1 MTDFEQ
7 LIEEQLANPRVA
19 REYHRIAPYYQ
30 LADQILL
37 LRKQQG
43 MTQQE
48 LAEKAGTT
56 QAVVSR
62 IEGVSVRPSLE
73 TAIRLAE
80 ALGAAVD
87 LRLTLLEETPQ
98 KEPAFEQ
105 AVRSLPPIQQ
115 LGQRQR

>member
-1 MTDFEQ
+1 MSDFQEIVQEQ
-7 LIEEQLANPRVA
+7 LRNPAVA
-19 REYHRIAPYYQ
+19 REYYRIMPYYH

-37 LRKQQG
+37 LRKQRG

-62 IEGVSVRPSLE
+62 IESTSVRPSLE

-80 ALGAAVD
+80 ALGAVVD
-87 LRLTLLEETPQ
+87 LRLTLLEEHPR
-98 KEPAFEQ
+98 EELAFEQ
-105 AVRSLPPIQQ
+105 AVRTIPAIQQ
-115 LGQRQR
+115 LGQRKR